1 MSYRAN
7 IKDCKRY
14 SFSHSA
20 NGSVEGEIIFPLQ
33 QLSATIGD
41 YVWNESKLPVLRFT
55 CYKTEQVKV
64 KRHRKKRINKK
75 WEKRYGIKYITNEI
89 SYVENYSIVKKIED
103 YENKTVTLK
112 VRNIQLK
119 DLSHNPLVGGNWS
132 NGSFAGVFS
141 TLSNSLSY
149 FVEVARSILGG

>member
-1 MSYRAN
+1 MSYRAD
-7 IKDCKRY
+7 IKDCKKY
-14 SFSHSA
+14 SFSHFA
-20 NGSVEGEIIFPLQ
+20 DGSVEGEVIFPLQ

-41 YVWNESKLPVLRFT
+41 FWNESKLPVLRLT
-55 CYKTEQVKV
+55 CYKTEQVRV
-64 KRHRKKRINKK
+64 KRHKKKRINKK

-119 DLSHNPLVGGNWS
+119 DLFHNPLVGGNWS
-132 NGSFAGVFS
+132 NGSLAGIFS
-141 TLSNSLSY
+141 TLSDSLSH
-149 FVEVARSILGG
+149 FAEVARSILGGV